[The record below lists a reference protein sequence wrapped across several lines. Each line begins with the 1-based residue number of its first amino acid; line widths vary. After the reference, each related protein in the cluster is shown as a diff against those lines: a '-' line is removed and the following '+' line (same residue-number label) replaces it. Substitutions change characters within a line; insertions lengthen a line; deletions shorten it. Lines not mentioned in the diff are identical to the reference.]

1 MTLTFD
7 DLLSLPGARGYN
19 IEGMGQRTFKGVSTD
34 SRTTKQGEIFFAIR
48 GERLDGHEFVG
59 RAFENG
65 ALIAVIHTPQSIDMF
80 KTHPLLLVEDS
91 TKALGKLAK
100 NYRRKFDIPIIAVA
114 GSNGKSTTKDM
125 IAAVLGKKYNVLKT
139 EGNLNNHI
147 GVPHTLFRLQQKHDL
162 AVIEIGTNHFGE
174 LSYLCEILE
183 PTHGLITNVGREH
196 LEFFGDVKGAAKAEG
211 ELYESL
217 GRSGIGFINA
227 DDPWVVRKAKV
238 VKRKVTYG
246 FAKTNVHIRGRF
258 LGINDRARA
267 AFSAKVKGKREF
279 NIQLSVPG
287 KHAASCALGAAAV
300 GIQFN
305 VAQRKI
311 QQALRGFT
319 SASKRME
326 TMSTGG
332 ITILNDTYNA
342 NPDSVLAAL
351 ETMSAMRC
359 RGKKIVVLADML
371 ELGAHAREEHRGIG
385 TRIGDSG
392 AEYLLTCGHL
402 AKFIHDESD
411 IPLKFHYDEKNI
423 LSEYLSELVSP
434 GDIVLVKG
442 SRRMRMEDVVT
453 FLVERFEQGK
463 RVTRQSV
470 RSRQSLELP
479 VS

>member
-1 MTLTFD
+1 MTLTLD
-7 DLLSLPGARGYN
+7 DLLSLPGAQGYN
-19 IEGMGQRTFKGVSTD
+19 IESLRQRTFKGVSTD

-59 RAFENG
+59 TAFENG
-65 ALIAVIHTPQSIDMF
+65 ALIAVIHTPQTIDMF
-80 KTHPLLLVEDS
+80 KTRPLLFVQDS
-91 TKALGKLAK
+91 TKALGKLSK

-114 GSNGKSTTKDM
+114 GSNGKTTTKNM
-125 IAAVLGKKYNVLKT
+125 IAAVLGKKYDVLKT

-162 AVIEIGTNHFGE
+162 AVVEIGTNHFGE
-174 LSYLCEILE
+174 LRYLCEILE

-196 LEFFGDVKGAAKAEG
+196 LEFFGDVKGVAKAEG

-217 GRSGIGFINA
+217 GRTGIGFVNA
-227 DDPWVVRKAKV
+227 DDPWVVQKAKV
-238 VKRKVTYG
+238 MKRKVTYG
-246 FAKTNVHIRGRF
+246 FAKANVHIRGGF
-258 LGINDRARA
+258 LGVNDKACA
-267 AFSAKVKGKREF
+267 AFSAKVRGKREF

-287 KHAASCALGAAAV
+287 KHVASGALGAAAV
-300 GIQFN
+300 GVQFN
-305 VAQRKI
+305 VAQGKI
-311 QQALRGFT
+311 QQALQGFT
-319 SASKRME
+319 STSKRME
-326 TMSTGG
+326 IINTGG

-342 NPDSVLAAL
+342 NPDSVIGAL
-351 ETMSAMRC
+351 ETVSAMRC

-385 TRIGDSG
+385 AIIGDSG

-402 AKFIHDESD
+402 AKFIHDEAD
-411 IPLKFHYDEKNI
+411 VPLKFHYDEKNV

-463 RVTRQSV
+463 RVTGRNV
-470 RSRQSLELP
+470 RSRQTLELP
-479 VS
+479 IS